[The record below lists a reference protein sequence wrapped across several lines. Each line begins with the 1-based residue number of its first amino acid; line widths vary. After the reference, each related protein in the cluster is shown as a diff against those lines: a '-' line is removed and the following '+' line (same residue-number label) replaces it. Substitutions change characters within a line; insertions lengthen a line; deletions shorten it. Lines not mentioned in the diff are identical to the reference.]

1 MLWSSELIGAPTLE
15 HARGMCVGSRRFK
28 AESAGGAQQ
37 RLFLLKIHN
46 RMESHPLGLDWV
58 VGNVSWMEVG
68 KEKLDAL
75 QLEGEWKGGG
85 VPARSRRLRAAAC
98 LGFEG
103 ETIKQLPDFKRLNE
117 KAPYFFSL
125 RPLTTN
131 LEPPGRRGPPC
142 LELWNCKSG
151 PSAFFQTL
159 HLCPKP
165 QGSLHPSQ
173 KTGMHGSG
181 A

>member
-1 MLWSSELIGAPTLE
+1 
-15 HARGMCVGSRRFK
+15 MCVVSRRFK
-28 AESAGGAQQ
+28 VQSAGRAQQ
-37 RLFLLKIHN
+37 KLFLLKTHN
-46 RMESHPLGLDWV
+46 QMESHPLGMGRV

-68 KEKLDAL
+68 KEKLDAAAAAL
-75 QLEGEWKGGG
+75 LLLPWVGRSWRESGMGGG
-85 VPARSRRLRAAAC
+85 VVPAGSRRLQAAAC

-117 KAPYFFSL
+117 RAPYFSL

-142 LELWNCKSG
+142 LELWNCKRG
-151 PSAFFQTL
+151 PSAFSQAL

-165 QGSLHPSQ
+165 RGS
-173 KTGMHGSG
+173 
-181 A
+181 

>member
-1 MLWSSELIGAPTLE
+1 
-15 HARGMCVGSRRFK
+15 MCIGSRRFK

-37 RLFLLKIHN
+37 KLFLLKTHN

-68 KEKLDAL
+68 KEKLVAL
-75 QLEGEWKGGG
+75 QQQPWVGRSWSESGMGGW
-85 VPARSRRLRAAAC
+85 VPAGSRRLQAAAC

-117 KAPYFFSL
+117 KAPDFSL

-151 PSAFFQTL
+151 PRAFFQAL

-173 KTGMHGSG
+173 KTGMHGSS

>member
-1 MLWSSELIGAPTLE
+1 MEL
-15 HARGMCVGSRRFK
+15 
-28 AESAGGAQQ
+28 
-37 RLFLLKIHN
+37 
-46 RMESHPLGLDWV
+46 
-58 VGNVSWMEVG
+58 
-68 KEKLDAL
+68 
-75 QLEGEWKGGG
+75 GEG
-85 VPARSRRLRAAAC
+85 VPAAAC

-117 KAPYFFSL
+117 KAPYFSL

-151 PSAFFQTL
+151 PSAFFWAL
-159 HLCPKP
+159 HLCHKP
-165 QGSLHPSQ
+165 WGSLHPSQ
-173 KTGMHGSG
+173 KTGMHGSS

>member
-1 MLWSSELIGAPTLE
+1 MCRFQEVYGGVGRRGATKIVSSGNSQPDGESLSGLGLGSEQCELD
-15 HARGMCVGSRRFK
+15 GSRERE
-28 AESAGGAQQ
+28 ARCPAAAGSGGQ
-37 RLFLLKIHN
+37 
-46 RMESHPLGLDWV
+46 E
-58 VGNVSWMEVG
+58 
-68 KEKLDAL
+68 
-75 QLEGEWKGGG
+75 LEGEWNGGG
-85 VPARSRRLRAAAC
+85 VPTGSRRLQAAAC

-117 KAPYFFSL
+117 KALYFSL

-151 PSAFFQTL
+151 PSAFFQAL

-173 KTGMHGSG
+173 KTGMHGSS

>member
-1 MLWSSELIGAPTLE
+1 MGEA
-15 HARGMCVGSRRFK
+15 AGSRR
-28 AESAGGAQQ
+28 
-37 RLFLLKIHN
+37 
-46 RMESHPLGLDWV
+46 
-58 VGNVSWMEVG
+58 
-68 KEKLDAL
+68 L
-75 QLEGEWKGGG
+75 Q
-85 VPARSRRLRAAAC
+85 AAAC

-117 KAPYFFSL
+117 KAPYFSL

-131 LEPPGRRGPPC
+131 LEPPGRRGPRR

-151 PSAFFQTL
+151 PSAFFQAL

-165 QGSLHPSQ
+165 QVSLHLSQ
-173 KTGMHGSG
+173 KTGTHGSS